1 MNPEQKTAEQQQNV
15 DNSSPPRTKR
25 PKEPLGEL
33 RTLFLSGL
41 PTDIK
46 EREIHNLMRFFPGYE
61 GCVLNLNES
70 AGRPVCFASFQD
82 RNSALRALRV
92 VQDLRFDP
100 NVALPLRVEFAKT
113 NSKARRLPPEFY
125 ADKRRKAALAASAS
139 PVFQY
144 DSYPNPNL
152 LVPWFQNLN
161 VGRPGAMPYDMG
173 YSFNASSSSQPQQPS
188 KVPPCSTLFV
198 ANLHP
203 DVAERDLNRLFRN
216 TAGFR
221 RLMLSLKDGIA
232 FCFVE
237 YSDVESSTHSMNN
250 LQGFPIGPTSIRIE
264 FARTRMGES
273 KRRTSGEEVKP
284 NSEDNTTQPNE
295 NDEGGD
301 DLGIDQ

>member
-1 MNPEQKTAEQQQNV
+1 MNPEQKTTAEQQQNV
-15 DNSSPPRTKR
+15 DNSSPPRSKR
-25 PKEPLGEL
+25 PKEQLGEL

-82 RNSALRALRV
+82 RNSAFRALRV

-100 NVALPLRVEFAKT
+100 NVPLPLRVEFAKT

-125 ADKRRKAALAASAS
+125 AEKRKKAALAASAS
-139 PVFQY
+139 PLFQSY
-144 DSYPNPNL
+144 GSYNDSYANPNL
-152 LVPWFQNLN
+152 LVPWFQNMN
-161 VGRPGAMPYDMG
+161 VGGRPPMPYDMG
-173 YSFNASSSSQPQQPS
+173 YSPSFNTSQAPQQPS
-188 KVPPCSTLFV
+188 KVSPCSTLFV

-203 DVAERDLNRLFRN
+203 DVQEKDLIRLFRN

-237 YSDVESSTHSMNN
+237 YTDVESSTHAMNN
-250 LQGFPIGPTSIRIE
+250 LQGFPIGPSSIRIE
-264 FARTRMGES
+264 FARTKMGES
-273 KRRTSGEEVKP
+273 TKRRTSGEEKT
-284 NSEDNTTQPNE
+284 NTSH
-295 NDEGGD
+295 NDTTD
-301 DLGIDQ
+301 RKSVV